1 MRKIVFILTILFV
14 CSAQAQK
21 RKPAQQQPQLPKIT
35 IEEALANYDFAAA
48 EALLNN
54 EIATLKKKKQST
66 EEAEQRLQDIHRQQM
81 KLNAVERVVFIDSIK
96 VKRDQ
101 VLKHITLN
109 PECGSLHRFA
119 DFFHTQDT
127 LDCTVFKSQMGD
139 QIIYSQANAQ
149 LGIDL
154 YMRDVYGDG
163 TMSQPIFLTGIS
175 NSETNQNYPFM
186 LTDGAT
192 IYFASQGSE
201 SLGGYDIFMSRYDA
215 DERRFLT
222 AENIGMPFNSP
233 ANDYLFVI
241 DESNNIGWFV
251 TDRNCHED
259 TVCIYAFIPNETR
272 RIYIPEETENERLR
286 NLARITSIQDTWT
299 DEQAVRA
306 AQFRMRNARQ
316 GMSGETASSDF
327 TFVVNDNKVYRS
339 ANEFQSPQAKQLTK
353 NWQQA
358 REELRKV
365 KATLE
370 RLRKSYHDGTPAQR
384 QQLASEILT
393 LEKNEESLTT
403 QIAKTE
409 NEIRKAELG
418 L

>member
-21 RKPAQQQPQLPKIT
+21 RKPAQQQPQLPKIA

-154 YMRDVYGDG
+154 YMRDIYGDG

-201 SLGGYDIFMSRYDA
+201 SLGG
-215 DERRFLT
+215 
-222 AENIGMPFNSP
+222 
-233 ANDYLFVI
+233 
-241 DESNNIGWFV
+241 
-251 TDRNCHED
+251 
-259 TVCIYAFIPNETR
+259 
-272 RIYIPEETENERLR
+272 
-286 NLARITSIQDTWT
+286 
-299 DEQAVRA
+299 
-306 AQFRMRNARQ
+306 
-316 GMSGETASSDF
+316 
-327 TFVVNDNKVYRS
+327 
-339 ANEFQSPQAKQLTK
+339 
-353 NWQQA
+353 
-358 REELRKV
+358 
-365 KATLE
+365 
-370 RLRKSYHDGTPAQR
+370 
-384 QQLASEILT
+384 
-393 LEKNEESLTT
+393 
-403 QIAKTE
+403 
-409 NEIRKAELG
+409 
-418 L
+418 

>member
-1 MRKIVFILTILFV
+1 MRKIVFILTLLLV

-21 RKPAQQQPQLPKIT
+21 RKTVQQQPQLPKIT
-35 IEEALANYDFAAA
+35 IEEALANYDFATA

-66 EEAEQRLQDIHRQQM
+66 LEVEQRLQDIHRAQM

-96 VKRDQ
+96 VQRDQ
-101 VLKHITLN
+101 VLRNITLN

-119 DFFHTQDT
+119 DFFHAEDT
-127 LDCTVFKSQMGD
+127 LDCIVFKSQMGD
-139 QIIYSQANAQ
+139 QIIYSQANPQ
-149 LGIDL
+149 QGIDL
-154 YMRDVYGDG
+154 FMRDIYGDG
-163 TMSQPIFLTGIS
+163 TMSQPQFLTGIS

-186 LTDGAT
+186 LTDGST
-192 IYFASQGSE
+192 IYFASQGTE

-215 DERRFLT
+215 DEHRFLT

-233 ANDYLFVI
+233 ANDYLYVI

-259 TVCIYAFIPNETR
+259 SVCIYVFIPNETR

-299 DEQAVRA
+299 DEQTVRA
-306 AQFRMRNARQ
+306 AQFRMRSAKQ
-316 GMSGETASSDF
+316 TTSGDMSNSDF
-327 TFVVNDNKVYRS
+327 TFVVNDNKVYRTAS
-339 ANEFQSPQAKQLTK
+339 EFQSPQAKQLMTGLQK
-353 NWQQA
+353 SK
-358 REELRKV
+358 EELRKV
-365 KATLE
+365 KATLD

-384 QQLASEILT
+384 QQLTNEILM
-393 LEKNEESLTT
+393 LEKNEETLVT

-409 NEIRKAELG
+409 NDIRKAELG